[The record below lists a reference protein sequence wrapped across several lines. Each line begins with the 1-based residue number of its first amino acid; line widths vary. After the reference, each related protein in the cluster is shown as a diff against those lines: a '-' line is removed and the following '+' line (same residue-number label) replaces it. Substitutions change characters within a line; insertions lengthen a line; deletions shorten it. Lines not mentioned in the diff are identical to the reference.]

1 MTAGVFA
8 EVIDNQF
15 ITSYGNFFKKIMAR
29 DSFGSRFGALVA
41 MAGSAVGLGNL
52 WRFPYLVGENG
63 GAAFIIVYI
72 LLSFLICLP
81 IFISEF
87 VVGRRSQKNAYAA
100 FRDLSG
106 GSAWRWVGLFTII
119 VPLIVLSYYSVIG
132 GWSIDYL
139 LKSFTFSFTGGESQS
154 AMATMFTDMVSST
167 WTPLLA
173 HTGFLLVTTLIVVV
187 GIKDGIEKFSK
198 VMMPLLFLIV
208 ISIAIY
214 AVTLPGAKAGLNYL
228 FNPDFSKI
236 DAQAISSALGQAFF
250 SLSLGFGTIMT
261 YASYVDKN
269 ENIMFQST
277 SSAVADLMF
286 ALIAGVAIM
295 PAVFA
300 FGIDP
305 QSGPGL
311 VFETLPYVFGQMPAG
326 GFIAILFF
334 TALLVAALTSSI
346 SMLEVAVAFLVEEKK
361 FSRIT
366 ACVVLFLFCWVIGA
380 VCSLSFGPLSD
391 VQIGGRNLF
400 DFFDNLSSNIL
411 MTLGS
416 LFTVLFVGW
425 RLKKTDVYEE
435 FTNGGNLSRNAKIF
449 GVLWFLIRYICPL
462 AIIAIFI
469 SGLL

>member
-1 MTAGVFA
+1 M
-8 EVIDNQF
+8 
-15 ITSYGNFFKKIMAR
+15 SR

-72 LLSFLICLP
+72 LFVFLICLP

-87 VVGRRSQKNAYAA
+87 VIGRRSQKNAYAA

-139 LKSFTFSFTGGESQS
+139 LKSVTFSFTGGESQS
-154 AMATMFTDMVSST
+154 AVNTMFTDLVTST

-173 HTGFLLVTTLIVVV
+173 HTGFLLATTLIVVV

-198 VMMPLLFLIV
+198 VMMPLLFFIV
-208 ISIAIY
+208 IGIAIY
-214 AVTLPGAKAGLNYL
+214 SLTLPGAQKGVDYL

-236 DAQAISSALGQAFF
+236 DAKACAAALGQAFF

-261 YASYVDKN
+261 YASYVDKK
-269 ENIMFQST
+269 ENIMFQSAAT
-277 SSAVADLMF
+277 AVSDLMF

-300 FGIDP
+300 FGLNP

-311 VFETLPYVFGQMPAG
+311 VFETLPFVFGQMPAG
-326 GFIAILFF
+326 GLVAILFF

-346 SMLEVAVAFLVEEKK
+346 SMLEVAVAYLVEEKK
-361 FSRIT
+361 FSRMA
-366 ACVVLFLFCWVIGA
+366 ACILLFIICWVIGA
-380 VCSLSFGPLSD
+380 VCSLSFGPLSHIKID
-391 VQIGGRNLF
+391 GGNLF

-416 LFTVLFVGW
+416 LLTVLFVGW
-425 RLKKTDVYEE
+425 RLKKTDVYDE
-435 FTNGGNLSRNAKIF
+435 FTNGGTLSRNAKLF
-449 GVLWFLIRYICPL
+449 GVLWFLIRFVCPL
-462 AIIAIFI
+462 AIIAIFV

>member
-1 MTAGVFA
+1 M
-8 EVIDNQF
+8 
-15 ITSYGNFFKKIMAR
+15 SR

-63 GAAFIIVYI
+63 GAAFIIIYI

-87 VVGRRSQKNAYAA
+87 VIGRRSQKNAYAA

-119 VPLIVLSYYSVIG
+119 VPLVVLSYYSVIG
-132 GWSIDYL
+132 GWSVEYL
-139 LKSFTFSFTGGESQS
+139 LKSVTFAFESASQS
-154 AMATMFTDMVSST
+154 AMSTMFSDFVSST
-167 WTPLLA
+167 WGPLLV

-198 VMMPLLFLIV
+198 VMMPLLFFMVLA
-208 ISIAIY
+208 IAIY
-214 AVTLPGAKAGLNYL
+214 SMTLPGAKAGLDYL

-236 DAQAISSALGQAFF
+236 TGKACAAALGQAFF

-261 YASYVDKN
+261 YASYVDKK
-269 ENIMFQST
+269 ENILFQST
-277 SSAVADLMF
+277 ATAVSDLMF
-286 ALIAGVAIM
+286 ALIAGMAIM

-300 FGIDP
+300 FGLNP

-311 VFETLPYVFGQMPAG
+311 VFETLPFVFGQMPAG
-326 GFIAILFF
+326 GFVAILFF
-334 TALLVAALTSSI
+334 LALLVAALTSSI
-346 SMLEVAVAFLVEEKK
+346 SMLEVAVAYLVEEKG
-361 FSRIT
+361 FSRLW
-366 ACVVLFLFCWVIGA
+366 ACVVLFVICWVVGA

-391 VQIGGRNLF
+391 VKIDGGNIF

-416 LFTVLFVGW
+416 LLTVLFVGW
-425 RLKKTDVYEE
+425 RLKKTDVYDE
-435 FTNGGNLSRNAKIF
+435 FTNGGTLSRNAKIF

-462 AIIAIFI
+462 AIISIFV

>member
-1 MTAGVFA
+1 M
-8 EVIDNQF
+8 
-15 ITSYGNFFKKIMAR
+15 R

-81 IFISEF
+81 IFVSEF
-87 VVGRRSQKNAYAA
+87 VIGRRSQKNAYAA

-106 GSAWRWVGLFTII
+106 GSEWRWVGLFTVI

-132 GWSIDYL
+132 GWSIEYL
-139 LKSFTFSFTGGESQS
+139 LKSLSFSFSDASRIT
-154 AMATMFTDMVSST
+154 MNTMFTDFVSST
-167 WTPLLA
+167 WAPLA
-173 HTGFLLVTTLIVVV
+173 THTVFLLFTTLIVIV

-198 VMMPLLFLIV
+198 VMMPLLFMIV
-208 ISIAIY
+208 VAIAIY
-214 AVTLPGAKAGLNYL
+214 SLTLPGASAGVDYL
-228 FNPDFSKI
+228 FRPDFSKI
-236 DAQAISSALGQAFF
+236 DAKACASALGQAFF

-261 YASYVDKN
+261 YASYVSKGD
-269 ENIMFQST
+269 NIMTQSAAT
-277 SSAVADLMF
+277 AISDLMF

-305 QSGPGL
+305 QAGPGL
-311 VFETLPYVFGQMPAG
+311 VFETLPYIFGQMPAG
-326 GFIAILFF
+326 GLIAILFF
-334 TALLVAALTSSI
+334 AALLVAALTSSI
-346 SMLEVAVAFLVEEKK
+346 SMLEVAVAYLVEEKR
-361 FSRIT
+361 FSRVWACIT
-366 ACVVLFLFCWVIGA
+366 LFVICWIVGA
-380 VCSLSFGPLSD
+380 LCSLSFGPLSD
-391 VQIGGRNLF
+391 LRINGGNLF
-400 DFFDNLSSNIL
+400 DFFDSLSSNVL

-425 RLKKTDVYEE
+425 RLKRTDIYDE
-435 FTNGGNLSRNAKIF
+435 FTNGGTLSTNARIF

-462 AIIAIFI
+462 AIISIFLVGI
-469 SGLL
+469 FG

>member
-1 MTAGVFA
+1 
-8 EVIDNQF
+8 
-15 ITSYGNFFKKIMAR
+15 MAR
-29 DSFGSRFGALVA
+29 ESFGSRFGALVA

-72 LLSFLICLP
+72 VLSFLICLP
-81 IFISEF
+81 IFVSEF
-87 VVGRRSQKNAYAA
+87 VIGRRSQKNAYAA

-132 GWSIDYL
+132 GWSIEYL
-139 LKSFTFSFTGGESQS
+139 FKSLTFSFTGNESQG
-154 AMATMFTDMVSST
+154 AMSTMFGDFVSSPWAPLMCHT
-167 WTPLLA
+167 AFLLA
-173 HTGFLLVTTLIVVV
+173 TTLVVV
-187 GIKDGIEKFSK
+187 IGIKDGIEKFSK
-198 VMMPLLFLIV
+198 VMMPLLFVMVLA
-208 ISIAIY
+208 IAIY
-214 AVTLPGAKAGLNYL
+214 SLTLPGAAKGIDYL

-236 DAQAISSALGQAFF
+236 NAKACAAALGQAFF

-261 YASYVDKN
+261 YASYVDKK

-277 SSAVADLMF
+277 ATAVSDLMF
-286 ALIAGVAIM
+286 ALIAGMAIM

-300 FGIDP
+300 FGLNP

-311 VFETLPYVFGQMPAG
+311 VFETLPFVFSQMPAG
-326 GFIAILFF
+326 GIIAIVFF
-334 TALLVAALTSSI
+334 VALLVAALTSSI
-346 SMLEVAVAFLVEEKK
+346 SMLEVAVAYLVEEKK
-361 FSRIT
+361 FTRAW
-366 ACVVLFLFCWVIGA
+366 ACVVLFILCWIVGA

-391 VQIGGRNLF
+391 VKIFGDGIF

-425 RLKKTDVYEE
+425 RLKKTDIYDE
-435 FTNGGNLSRNAKIF
+435 FTNGGSLSFNVRVF
-449 GVLWFLIRYICPL
+449 GFLWFLIRYVAPV
-462 AIIAIFI
+462 AIICIFV
-469 SGLL
+469 SGLFS

>member
-1 MTAGVFA
+1 M
-8 EVIDNQF
+8 
-15 ITSYGNFFKKIMAR
+15 SR

-63 GAAFIIVYI
+63 GAAFIIIYVAFVF
-72 LLSFLICLP
+72 LLCLP

-87 VVGRRSQKNAYAA
+87 VIGRRSQKNAYAA

-132 GWSIDYL
+132 GWSINYMF
-139 LKSFTFSFTGGESQS
+139 KAFAFSFSGNAAGESI
-154 AMATMFTDMVSST
+154 FTDFVTSVWSPIIT
-167 WTPLLA
+167 
-173 HTGFLLVTTLIVVV
+173 HTAFLLVTTLIVMV
-187 GIKDGIEKFSK
+187 GIKNGIEKFSK
-198 VMMPLLFLIV
+198 IMMPVLFFIV
-208 ISIAIY
+208 LAIAVY
-214 AVTLPGAKAGLNYL
+214 SLTLPGARAGVDYL

-236 DAQAISSALGQAFF
+236 TGKACAAALGQAFF

-261 YASYVDKN
+261 YASYVDKK
-269 ENIMFQST
+269 ENILLQST
-277 SSAVADLMF
+277 ATAVSDLTF
-286 ALIAGVAIM
+286 ALIAGIAIM

-300 FGIDP
+300 FGLNP

-311 VFETLPYVFGQMPAG
+311 VFDTLPYVFGQMPAG

-334 TALLVAALTSSI
+334 VALMVAALTSSI
-346 SMLEVAVAFLVEEKK
+346 SMLEVAVAYLVEEKK
-361 FSRIT
+361 FSRTGACIT
-366 ACVVLFLFCWVIGA
+366 LFFVCWIVGII
-380 VCSLSFGPLSD
+380 CSLSFGPLSE
-391 VQIGGRNLF
+391 IKLWGGNIF
-400 DFFDNLSSNIL
+400 DFLDKVSSNIL

-425 RLKKTDVYEE
+425 RMKKTDVYDE
-435 FTNGGNLSRNAKIF
+435 FTNGGSLSRSARIF
-449 GVLWFLIRYICPL
+449 GVLWFLIRYVAPMV
-462 AIIAIFI
+462 IIAIFI

>member
-1 MTAGVFA
+1 M
-8 EVIDNQF
+8 
-15 ITSYGNFFKKIMAR
+15 
-29 DSFGSRFGALVA
+29 A

-72 LLSFLICLP
+72 LLSFMICLP
-81 IFISEF
+81 IFVSEF

-106 GSAWRWVGLFTII
+106 GSAWRWVGLMTII

-132 GWSIDYL
+132 GWSIEYL
-139 LKSFTFSFTGGESQS
+139 LKSVTFSFTAGETQS
-154 AMATMFTDMVSST
+154 EMSTMFGDFVSST
-167 WTPLLA
+167 WGPLGCLTAFLLA
-173 HTGFLLVTTLIVVV
+173 TTVIVMV

-198 VMMPLLFLIV
+198 IMMPLLFFIV
-208 ISIAIY
+208 LAIAVY
-214 AVTLPGAKAGLNYL
+214 SLTLPGAGKGVDYL

-236 DAQAISSALGQAFF
+236 DGKSIAAALGQAFF
-250 SLSLGFGTIMT
+250 SLSLGFGTILT
-261 YASYVDKN
+261 YASYVDKK

-277 SSAVADLMF
+277 ATAVSDLLF

-311 VFETLPYVFGQMPAG
+311 VFETLPYVFSQMPAG

-334 TALLVAALTSSI
+334 LALLVAALTSSI

-361 FSRIT
+361 FSRSA
-366 ACVVLFLFCWVIGA
+366 ACAVLFALCMVVA
-380 VCSLSFGPLSD
+380 VLCSLSFGTLAD
-391 VQIGGRNLF
+391 VQLSGRSIF

-416 LFTVLFVGW
+416 LLTVLFVGW
-425 RLKKTDVYEE
+425 RMKKTDIYDE
-435 FTNGGNLSRNAKIF
+435 FTNGGTLSTNAKIF
-449 GVLWFLIRYICPL
+449 GVLWFLIRYICPIAV
-462 AIIAIFI
+462 AIVFLM
-469 SGLL
+469 GVL

>member
-1 MTAGVFA
+1 M
-8 EVIDNQF
+8 
-15 ITSYGNFFKKIMAR
+15 SR

-63 GAAFIIVYI
+63 GAAFIIIYI

-87 VVGRRSQKNAYAA
+87 VIGRRSQKNAYAA

-119 VPLIVLSYYSVIG
+119 VPLVVLSYYSVIG
-132 GWSIDYL
+132 GWSIEYL
-139 LKSFTFSFTGGESQS
+139 LKSAAFAFESASQS
-154 AMATMFTDMVSST
+154 AMSTMFSDFVSST
-167 WTPLLA
+167 WGPLLV

-198 VMMPLLFLIV
+198 VMMPLLFFMVLA
-208 ISIAIY
+208 IAIY
-214 AVTLPGAKAGLNYL
+214 SMTLPGAKAGLDYL

-236 DAQAISSALGQAFF
+236 TGKACAAALGQAFF

-261 YASYVDKN
+261 YASYVDKK
-269 ENIMFQST
+269 ENILFQST
-277 SSAVADLMF
+277 ATAVSDLMF
-286 ALIAGVAIM
+286 ALIAGMAIM

-300 FGIDP
+300 FGLNP

-311 VFETLPYVFGQMPAG
+311 VFETLPFVFGQMPAG
-326 GFIAILFF
+326 GFVAILFF
-334 TALLVAALTSSI
+334 LALLVAALTSSI
-346 SMLEVAVAFLVEEKK
+346 SMLEVAVAYLVEEKG
-361 FSRIT
+361 FSRVW
-366 ACVVLFLFCWVIGA
+366 ACVVLFVICWVVGA
-380 VCSLSFGPLSD
+380 VCSLSFGPLSGVKID
-391 VQIGGRNLF
+391 GGNIF

-416 LFTVLFVGW
+416 LLTVLFVGW
-425 RLKKTDVYEE
+425 RLKKTDVYDE
-435 FTNGGNLSRNAKIF
+435 FTNGGTLSRNAKLF
-449 GVLWFLIRYICPL
+449 GVLWFLIRYLCPL
-462 AIIAIFI
+462 AIISIFV

>member
-1 MTAGVFA
+1 M
-8 EVIDNQF
+8 
-15 ITSYGNFFKKIMAR
+15 KR

-63 GAAFIIVYI
+63 GAAFIVIYI

-81 IFISEF
+81 IFVSEF
-87 VVGRRSQKNAYAA
+87 VIGRRSQKNAYAA

-132 GWSIDYL
+132 GWSIEYFF
-139 LKSFTFSFTGGESQS
+139 KSFTFSFTGNESQAS
-154 AMATMFTDMVSST
+154 INTMFDDFVSSP
-167 WTPLLA
+167 WTPLIC
-173 HTGFLLVTTLIVVV
+173 HTAFLLVTALIVVV

-198 VMMPLLFLIV
+198 VMMPLLFFIV
-208 ISIAIY
+208 IAIAIY
-214 AVTLPGAKAGLNYL
+214 SLTLPGSGRGVDYL
-228 FNPDFSKI
+228 FRPDFSKI
-236 DAQAISSALGQAFF
+236 DGQSIASALGQAFF

-261 YASYVDKN
+261 YASYVDKK
-269 ENIMFQST
+269 ENIMFQSAAT
-277 SSAVADLMF
+277 AVSDLMF
-286 ALIAGVAIM
+286 ALIAGMAIM

-300 FGIDP
+300 FNLDP

-311 VFETLPYVFGQMPAG
+311 VFETLPHVFSLMPAG
-326 GFIAILFF
+326 NIVAILFF
-334 TALLVAALTSSI
+334 MALLVAALTSSI

-361 FSRIT
+361 FSRAS
-366 ACVVLFLFCWVIGA
+366 ACTVLFLFCWVVGA
-380 VCSLSFGPLSD
+380 LCSLSFGPLAD
-391 VQIGGRNLF
+391 IKIFGDGIF

-416 LFTVLFVGW
+416 LLTVLFVGW
-425 RLKKTDVYEE
+425 RMKKTDIYDE
-435 FTNGGNLSRNAKIF
+435 FTNGGTLSTNVRIF
-449 GVLWFLIRYICPL
+449 RVLWFLIRYICPL
-462 AIIAIFI
+462 AIILIFV

>member
-1 MTAGVFA
+1 MR
-8 EVIDNQF
+8 EN
-15 ITSYGNFFKKIMAR
+15 
-29 DSFGSRFGALVA
+29 FGSRFGALVA

-87 VVGRRSQKNAYAA
+87 VIGRRSQKNAYAA

-106 GSAWRWVGLFTII
+106 GSEWRWIGLFTVI

-132 GWSIDYL
+132 GWSVEYL
-139 LKSFTFSFTGGESQS
+139 LKSLTFSFSDAS
-154 AMATMFTDMVSST
+154 RITMNSIFTDFVSST
-167 WTPLLA
+167 WAPLA
-173 HTGFLLVTTLIVVV
+173 THTVFLLFTTLIVIV

-198 VMMPLLFLIV
+198 VMMPLLFIIV
-208 ISIAIY
+208 VAIAIY
-214 AVTLPGAKAGLNYL
+214 SLTLPGASAGVDYL
-228 FNPDFSKI
+228 FRPDFSKI
-236 DAQAISSALGQAFF
+236 DAKACASALGQAFF

-261 YASYVDKN
+261 YASYVSKGD
-269 ENIMFQST
+269 NIMTQSAAT
-277 SSAVADLMF
+277 AISDLMF

-305 QSGPGL
+305 QAGPGL
-311 VFETLPYVFGQMPAG
+311 VFETLPYIFGQMPAG
-326 GFIAILFF
+326 GLIAILFF
-334 TALLVAALTSSI
+334 AALLVAALTSSI
-346 SMLEVAVAFLVEEKK
+346 SMLEVAVAYLVEEKK
-361 FSRIT
+361 FSRVWACIT
-366 ACVVLFLFCWVIGA
+366 LFVICWIVGA
-380 VCSLSFGPLSD
+380 LCSLSFGPLSELR
-391 VQIGGRNLF
+391 INGGNLF
-400 DFFDNLSSNIL
+400 DFFDSLSSNVL

-425 RLKKTDVYEE
+425 RLKRTDIYDE
-435 FTNGGNLSRNAKIF
+435 FTNGGTLSTNARIF

-462 AIIAIFI
+462 AIISIFLVGI
-469 SGLL
+469 FG

>member
-1 MTAGVFA
+1 M
-8 EVIDNQF
+8 
-15 ITSYGNFFKKIMAR
+15 KR

-72 LLSFLICLP
+72 ILSFVICLP
-81 IFISEF
+81 IFVSEF
-87 VVGRRSQKNAYAA
+87 VIGRRSQKNAYSA

-132 GWSIDYL
+132 GWSIEYL
-139 LKSFTFSFTGGESQS
+139 LKSITFSFTGGESQS
-154 AMATMFTDMVSST
+154 ALSTMFSDFVSSA
-167 WTPLLA
+167 WGPLLG
-173 HTGFLLVTTLIVVV
+173 HTGFLLLTTLIVMV

-198 VMMPLLFLIV
+198 VMMPMLFFIV
-208 ISIAIY
+208 IGIAIY
-214 AVTLPGAKAGLNYL
+214 SMTLPGAKAGLDYL

-236 DAQAISSALGQAFF
+236 NGKAIAAALGQAFF

-261 YASYVDKN
+261 YASYVDKK
-269 ENIMFQST
+269 ENPLFQSVAT
-277 SSAVADLMF
+277 ASSDLLF
-286 ALIAGVAIM
+286 ALVAGMAIM

-300 FGIDP
+300 FGISP
-305 QSGPGL
+305 QTGPGL

-334 TALLVAALTSSI
+334 LALLVAAVTSSI
-346 SMLEVAVAFLVEEKK
+346 SMLEVAVAYLVEEKK
-361 FSRIT
+361 ISRIW
-366 ACVVLFLFCWVIGA
+366 ACVILFAICWVVGA
-380 VCSLSFGPLSD
+380 VCSLSFGPLSHIKID
-391 VQIGGRNLF
+391 GGNIF

-416 LFTVLFVGW
+416 LLTVLFVGW
-425 RLKKTDVYEE
+425 RLKKTDVYDE
-435 FTNGGNLSRNAKIF
+435 FTNGGTLSTNARIF

-462 AIIAIFI
+462 AIILIFV
-469 SGLL
+469 SGLLG